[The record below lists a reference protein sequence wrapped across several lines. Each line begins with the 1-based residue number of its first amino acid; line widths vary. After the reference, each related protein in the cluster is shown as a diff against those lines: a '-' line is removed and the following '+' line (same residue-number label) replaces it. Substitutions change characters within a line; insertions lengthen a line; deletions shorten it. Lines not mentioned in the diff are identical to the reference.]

1 MKIATSFLALA
12 IEEAALS
19 RITKNLRKEARR
31 LPFHGLS
38 RAYRPLLGLALAPS
52 RRLKG
57 CRAGHRASSLT
68 AALDSSKL
76 PIQLLTCR
84 IKATTPLW
92 ILSSRPVSS
101 ASEQF
106 ILQDQITDTL
116 LQFLNPG
123 LQSRYLQ
130 GLVRASTW
138 FRLDIQ

>member
-76 PIQLLTCR
+76 RIQLLTCY
-84 IKATTPLW
+84 IKVTTPCGT
-92 ILSSRPVSS
+92 LSIRGFLSF
-101 ASEQF
+101 SEQF
-106 ILQDQITDTL
+106 ILQDQLADTL

-123 LQSRYLQ
+123 LQSRYLR
-130 GLVRASTW
+130 GLVPASTW